1 MNYIKEIFLGIY
13 HLLQGMYVSMLNMLR
28 PKVTEQYP
36 ENRKTKVKLERFRAL
51 LVMPHTENNH
61 HRCTA
66 CGVCMHNCPN
76 DTIRIVS
83 KTITDETT
91 GKDKKI
97 LDAHLYDLGS
107 CIFCGL
113 CTQTCPHDAIVWSN
127 EFEHSLF
134 TRSKLVKK
142 LNREGSSLM
151 PKNKEE

>member
-1 MNYIKEIFLGIY
+1 
-13 HLLQGMYVSMLNMLR
+13 MLNMLR

-36 ENRKTKVKLERFRAL
+36 ENRNTKVKLERFRAL
-51 LVMPHTENNH
+51 LVMPHNENNQ

-66 CGVCMHNCPN
+66 CGICMHNCPN

-83 KTITDETT
+83 RMMADEAT
-91 GKDKKI
+91 GKDKKV
-97 LDAHLYDLGS
+97 LDVHLYDIGS

-127 EFEHSLF
+127 EFEHSVF